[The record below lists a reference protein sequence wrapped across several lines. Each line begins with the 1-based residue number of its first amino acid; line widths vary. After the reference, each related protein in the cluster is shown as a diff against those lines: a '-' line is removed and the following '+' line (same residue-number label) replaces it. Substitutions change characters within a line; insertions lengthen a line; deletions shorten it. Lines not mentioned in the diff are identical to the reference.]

1 MVLEFF
7 FLTRGRNPC
16 GYKFMVLC
24 GYKFIVLYGYKLIVL
39 IDRAQ
44 PIAQDESDRLWT
56 MKPQARPRG

>member
-1 MVLEFF
+1 
-7 FLTRGRNPC
+7 
-16 GYKFMVLC
+16 MVLC